1 MLPQAD
7 VHADAAMYQ
16 SPRPMVRPVAAI
28 RTVCLYDEPGRAG
41 EVSVVDGLHAVMAT
55 TVRVVEV

>member
-1 MLPQAD
+1 
-7 VHADAAMYQ
+7 MYQ

-41 EVSVVDGLHAVMAT
+41 EVGVVDGLHAVVAT